1 MRHDDFYYDLCSW
14 IENKL
19 EAPLS
24 LHEIAKKA
32 GYSKWYLQRQFKSK
46 MGVTLGKYI
55 HNRRITRAAL
65 ALRYSSLKISEIFTL
80 SGFDSQQSFTRAF
93 KRHFGITPAV
103 YSHHE
108 YTQFKGFQK
117 LIVHPFTCSHNHF
130 LTKRKSPLINAT
142 LAVRT
147 NIETLININQS
158 LENGRALITEFL
170 INTSERKKFTM
181 IANIARED
189 VRSHSILQELSLSAY
204 DDPRLLE
211 TDDTVECLTFPF
223 SGSAGE
229 FLFFRSYVYY
239 NLVPEIDISIK
250 GTTDFFEGEI
260 CNSGNETLIQ
270 GCLYIPVGT
279 SENSLN
285 N

>member
-19 EAPLS
+19 EATLS
-24 LHEIAKKA
+24 LDEIAKKA

-55 HNRRITRAAL
+55 HNRRITRAAM

-108 YTQFKGFQK
+108 HTQFKGFQK
-117 LIVHPFTCSHNHF
+117 LVSHPFTYSHHHF
-130 LTKRKSPLINAT
+130 LTTRKIPVAHEK
-142 LAVRT
+142 LAVRS
-147 NIETLININQS
+147 NIEDLININLSIQQCRES
-158 LENGRALITEFL
+158 VGNFMSKN
-170 INTSERKKFTM
+170 NTLNLFTM
-181 IANIARED
+181 TVCTGRENF
-189 VRSHSILQELSLSAY
+189 RSHSILREISLFSN

-211 TDDTVECLTFPF
+211 TDDNVECLTFPF
-223 SGSAGE
+223 EGDLEA

-239 NLVPEIDISIK
+239 NLIPEINASIS

-260 CNSGNETLIQ
+260 NDDDQERLIK
-270 GCLYIPVGT
+270 GCLYIPICK
-279 SENSLN
+279 
-285 N
+285 